1 MKCYKLFSFFVML
14 IAVIFLS
21 CFEVCYAEENN
32 FSGNFYKIHED
43 YIYRM
48 SDSGV
53 QLIKLNNSNKMKVES
68 FIDEG
73 KLLNGNI
80 YVLNNKLFL
89 SGVRNLGEKNF
100 LNVFVYDIYDKNFP
114 IKTNEFSFCGSKYS
128 FKEKNGIVYLCLQ
141 GEENKIT
148 IISLDLNKEKVFPKI
163 YEFGGSGFN
172 FTYLSE
178 DDLYVVCSKYSLDK
192 KITTIYKFDVDF
204 DTLTYVDEF
213 SFDGFILNER
223 FINEYEDE
231 LRILSFSGND
241 ENTFYVLNE
250 DFKIL
255 NSVKSSC
262 CEGNVNNIYFDGY
275 KCYLCGFV
283 KRGYFSVYDLSN
295 HSFNEISKMKLSSSI
310 NYIYKLNQ
318 NKILAVGSEHRADTY
333 KNIQSNKIYDIIK
346 NIGIKV
352 MLIDV
357 FDKDIKLHDEYLI
370 KGKQVYSPCFMDEGK
385 LLYLKDKNIL
395 AFPLDI
401 SNYTNEVDIN
411 SAMEVSFNFYRNSIL
426 NRDKIFSGVY
436 VFDLNLNKGIDL
448 KFVIDNDQ
456 DLKNL
461 NYKEV
466 DSIQFYKNNI
476 FIFTDY
482 LIKIFNFKGK
492 IVSELKL

>member
-1 MKCYKLFSFFVML
+1 MKCYKLFSFFVVF
-14 IAVIFLS
+14 IAVIFK
-21 CFEVCYAEENN
+21 VCYAEENN

-48 SDSGV
+48 NDLGV
-53 QLIKLNNSNKMKVES
+53 QLIKINNSNKMEVES

-80 YVLNNKLFL
+80 HILDDKLFF
-89 SGVRNLGEKNF
+89 SGVRNIGEKNF

-114 IKTNEFSFCGSKYS
+114 IKTNEFSLCGSKYS
-128 FKEKNGIVYLCLQ
+128 FREKDGIVYLCLQ

-148 IISLDLNKEKVFPKI
+148 IVSLDLNKEKVFPKV
-163 YEFGGSGFN
+163 YEFSGSGFN

-178 DDLYVVCSKYSLDK
+178 DDLYVVCSKDFVDK
-192 KITTIYKFDVDF
+192 KVTTIYKFDVDL
-204 DTLTYVDEF
+204 DILTYVDEF

-231 LRILSFSGND
+231 LRILSFGGND
-241 ENTFYVLNE
+241 ENKFYVLNE

-255 NSVKSSC
+255 NSVKVFC
-262 CEGNVNNIYFDGY
+262 DDENINNIYFDGY
-275 KCYLCGFV
+275 NCYLCGFV
-283 KRGYFSVYDLSN
+283 KRGYFSLYDLSN
-295 HSFNEISKMKLSSSI
+295 NSFNEVSKMKLSSSI
-310 NYIYKLNQ
+310 NYIYKLND
-318 NKILAVGSEHRADTY
+318 NRILAIGSEHRADTY

-346 NIGIKV
+346 NIGINI

-357 FDKDIKLHDEYLI
+357 SDKNIKLHDEYLI

-411 SAMEVSFNFYRNSIL
+411 SAMEVSSNFFKNSVL
-426 NRDKIFSGVY
+426 NYDKIFNGVY
-436 VFDLNLNKGIDL
+436 VFDLNFNKKIDL
-448 KFVIDNDQ
+448 KFIIDNDQ

-466 DSIQFYKNNI
+466 DAIQFYKNNI
-476 FIFTDY
+476 FIFTDDM
-482 LIKIFNFKGK
+482 IKIFNFKGK
-492 IVSELKL
+492 LVSELNLWK

>member
-1 MKCYKLFSFFVML
+1 MKCYKLFSFFVVF

-21 CFEVCYAEENN
+21 CFKVCYAEENN

-48 SDSGV
+48 NDLGV
-53 QLIKLNNSNKMKVES
+53 QLIKINNSNKMEVES

-80 YVLNNKLFL
+80 HILDDKLFF
-89 SGVRNLGEKNF
+89 SGVRNIGEKNF

-114 IKTNEFSFCGSKYS
+114 IKTNEFSLCGSKYS
-128 FKEKNGIVYLCLQ
+128 FREKDGIVYLCLQ

-148 IISLDLNKEKVFPKI
+148 IVSLDLNKEKVFPKV
-163 YEFGGSGFN
+163 YEFSGSGFN

-178 DDLYVVCSKYSLDK
+178 DDLYVVCSKDFVDK
-192 KITTIYKFDVDF
+192 KVTTIYKFDVDL
-204 DTLTYVDEF
+204 DILTYVDEF

-231 LRILSFSGND
+231 LRILSFGGND
-241 ENTFYVLNE
+241 ENKFYVLNE

-255 NSVKSSC
+255 NSVKVFC
-262 CEGNVNNIYFDGY
+262 DDENINNIYFDGY
-275 KCYLCGFV
+275 NCYLCGFV
-283 KRGYFSVYDLSN
+283 KRGYFSLYDLSN
-295 HSFNEISKMKLSSSI
+295 NSFNEVSKMKLSSSI
-310 NYIYKLNQ
+310 NYIYKLND
-318 NKILAVGSEHRADTY
+318 NRILAIGSEHRADTY

-346 NIGIKV
+346 NIGINI

-357 FDKDIKLHDEYLI
+357 SDKNIKLHDEYLI

-411 SAMEVSFNFYRNSIL
+411 SAMEVSSNFFKNSVL
-426 NRDKIFSGVY
+426 NYDKIFNGVY
-436 VFDLNLNKGIDL
+436 VFDLNFNKKIDL
-448 KFVIDNDQ
+448 KFIIDNDQ

-466 DSIQFYKNNI
+466 DAIQFYKNNI
-476 FIFTDY
+476 FIFTDDM
-482 LIKIFNFKGK
+482 IKIFNFKGK
-492 IVSELKL
+492 LVSELNL